1 MLDPEQTAFD
11 VHELNEVVSAATE
24 HAERI
29 KEIMALLD
37 GVTAALA
44 SLATDASAAVSRVT
58 TDLAAVVSARDA
70 ALADVTSL
78 QTQVAALQPMTVTQA
93 DLDALTA
100 SIATLATAVQAIDA
114 TAPAA
119 PVPPAA

>member
-11 VHELNEVVSAATE
+11 VHELNEVVSAAAE
-24 HAERI
+24 LAERI

-44 SLATDASAAVSRVT
+44 SLATDASAASDRVT
-58 TDLAAVVSARDA
+58 ADLTAVATARDA

-78 QTQVAALQPMTVTQA
+78 QAEVATLQADQVTQA
-93 DLDALTA
+93 DLDSLTA
-100 SIATLATAVQAIDA
+100 AIAAIVTAVQGID
-114 TAPAA
+114 TAPA
-119 PVPPAA
+119 PPPTG